1 MSGLFLYPAAAKF
14 ARVLPKNKIYER
26 AKPSPKVKN
35 LFVEQ
40 LGQMVWQYKLA
51 TETVNLAATVAV
63 PEIEVFSL
71 TLKAGELDTDVLRC
85 IDQAIPLP
93 ILFELRDEDRVKVMA
108 AYKRPG
114 GFDSSLWVVSDYFA
128 SEWMAVD
135 SPRQPLPIVLDL
147 GVLYGRLLAPLL
159 PFAARTDELLA
170 SQVARVETIRSKQ
183 RELDRCN
190 SRLRQEKQF
199 NRKVAINAE
208 LRTLMQELK
217 QLTG

>member
-1 MSGLFLYPAAAKF
+1 M
-14 ARVLPKNKIYER
+14 
-26 AKPSPKVKN
+26 
-35 LFVEQ
+35 
-40 LGQMVWQYKLA
+40 
-51 TETVNLAATVAV
+51 
-63 PEIEVFSL
+63 
-71 TLKAGELDTDVLRC
+71 
-85 IDQAIPLP
+85 
-93 ILFELRDEDRVKVMA
+93 
-108 AYKRPG
+108 
-114 GFDSSLWVVSDYFA
+114 
-128 SEWMAVD
+128 
-135 SPRQPLPIVLDL
+135 LDL